1 MSRPDL
7 PLDHVTPYDRFALS
21 DVDIERLLASEDHG
35 KDLIAYFGA
44 EEYEDLARLA
54 RRAAATPV
62 KDPGLRVIVVPGIM
76 GSQLGLLRK
85 PPLPNDVLWVDP
97 IDIELGRLATLR
109 ISRPRDTAGQPA
121 GQSTVARPAAPPA
134 DAPRAGAPPANI
146 VSLGVVIYSY
156 LKLKLHL
163 RAAGFAA
170 AFHDYDWRLGVDELG
185 RSFVERLR
193 NEPCERLAVVAH
205 SMGGLVARAAVVLP
219 GAERVQR
226 VILLGTPNYGSFAA
240 IQALRGTYAVV
251 RKLARLAGGATAES
265 LAGEVFNTFPS
276 LYHMLPAG
284 HASDGT
290 DLFDAATW
298 PTSGPRPDSVLLEHA
313 RTVQSGLAQ
322 PDSRFACIVGIGQ
335 ETVTSVRRRNDDFVY
350 TITRHGD
357 GTVPAISAALP
368 GAPAH
373 YVPVAHSDLT
383 RDPTVAAAVIDLLG
397 SGTTARLAK
406 KWSAKSLAQAQITDK
421 QLRRTHTQKVDW
433 AALEPE
439 ERRLFLQELNEPPE
453 LKLRVPGKSKSI
465 TRTRARSKP
474 KTRKKI
480 NTARKKRG
488 ATRSRRH

>member
-21 DVDIERLLASEDHG
+21 DADFERLLVSGDHE
-35 KDLIAYFGA
+35 KDLVAYFGV
-44 EEYEDLARLA
+44 EEYQDLARLA
-54 RRAAATPV
+54 HQAAATPV
-62 KDPGLRVIVVPGIM
+62 KDPGLRVILVPGIM
-76 GSQLGLLRK
+76 GSQLGLLRT

-97 IDIELGRLATLR
+97 IDIQLGRLAALR
-109 ISRPRDTAGQPA
+109 IQPRGE
-121 GQSTVARPAAPPA
+121 APPA
-134 DAPRAGAPPANI
+134 DI
-146 VSLGVVIYSY
+146 VSLGVVTYSY

-185 RSFVERLR
+185 RSFADRLR
-193 NEPCERLAVVAH
+193 NEPCERLAIVAH
-205 SMGGLVARAAVVLP
+205 SMGGLVSRAAVVLP
-219 GAERVQR
+219 DAERVQR

-298 PTSGPRPDSVLLEHA
+298 PTSGPRPDAALLDQA
-313 RTVQSGLAQ
+313 RTVQSRLAQ

-373 YVPVAHSDLT
+373 YAGVAHSDLT
-383 RDPTVAAAVIDLLG
+383 RDPTVAAAVIDLLNSG
-397 SGTTARLAK
+397 STARLAT
-406 KWSAKSLAQAQITDK
+406 KWSAKSLAQARITDK
-421 QLRRTHTQKVDW
+421 QLRRMHTQKVDW
-433 AALEPE
+433 TALEPE

-453 LKLRVPGKSKSI
+453 LKLQVP
-465 TRTRARSKP
+465 RKP
-474 KTRKKI
+474 KSG
-480 NTARKKRG
+480 AKKRG
-488 ATRSRRH
+488 TTRPRRH

>member
-21 DVDIERLLASEDHG
+21 DADIERLLVSGDHE
-35 KDLIAYFGA
+35 KDLVAYFGA
-44 EEYEDLARLA
+44 EEYRDLARLA
-54 RRAAATPV
+54 RQAAATPV
-62 KDPGLRVIVVPGIM
+62 KDAGLRVIVVPGIM

-97 IDIELGRLATLR
+97 IDIQLGRLATLR
-109 ISRPRDTAGQPA
+109 VP
-121 GQSTVARPAAPPA
+121 RPADTSREPV
-134 DAPRAGAPPANI
+134 ANI

-156 LKLKLHL
+156 LRLKLQL

-185 RSFVERLR
+185 RAFAERLR
-193 NEPCERLAVVAH
+193 NESCERLAIVAH
-205 SMGGLVARAAVVLP
+205 SMGGLVSRAAVVLP

-226 VILLGTPNYGSFAA
+226 VILLGTPNYGSFAT

-251 RKLARLAGGATAES
+251 RKLARLASEASAES

-276 LYHMLPAG
+276 LYHMLPAPQ
-284 HASDGT
+284 ASDGT
-290 DLFDAATW
+290 DLLDAAAW
-298 PTSGPRPDSVLLEHA
+298 PTSGPRPDPALLDHA

-322 PDSRFACIVGIGQ
+322 PDSRFACIVGMGQ

-373 YVPVAHSDLT
+373 YAPVAHSDLT
-383 RDPTVAAAVIDLLG
+383 RDPVVAAAVIDLLSRG
-397 SGTTARLAK
+397 STQRLPAK
-406 KWSAKSLAQAQITDK
+406 WTRTSRAQAQITDK

-433 AALEPE
+433 AGLEPE

-453 LKLRVPGKSKSI
+453 LRLRVPGKKKTSAKATARTTKGHAKPRARATAKSGAKPTARI
-465 TRTRARSKP
+465 QARSKA
-474 KTRKKI
+474 K
-480 NTARKKRG
+480 KKRG
-488 ATRSRRH
+488 TTGSRRR

>member
-21 DVDIERLLASEDHG
+21 DVDIERMLVSNDHE
-35 KDLIAYFGA
+35 KDLVAYFGA
-44 EEYEDLARLA
+44 EEYQDLARLA
-54 RRAAATPV
+54 RQAAATPV

-97 IDIELGRLATLR
+97 IDIQLGRLATLR
-109 ISRPRDTAGQPA
+109 ISGPSDT
-121 GQSTVARPAAPPA
+121 
-134 DAPRAGAPPANI
+134 PPANI

-170 AFHDYDWRLGVDELG
+170 VFHDYDWRLGVDELG
-185 RSFVERLR
+185 RSFAERLR
-193 NEPCERLAVVAH
+193 NEPCERLAIVAH

-313 RTVQSGLAQ
+313 RTVQSALAQ

-368 GAPAH
+368 GAPVH
-373 YVPVAHSDLT
+373 YAPVAHSDLT
-383 RDPTVAAAVIDLLG
+383 RDPVVAAAVTDLLS
-397 SGTTARLAK
+397 SGTTAQLTK

-439 ERRLFLQELNEPPE
+439 ERRLFLQDLNEPPE
-453 LKLRVPGKSKSI
+453 LRLSVPGKPRAATKKRSKPT
-465 TRTRARSKP
+465 TRTAAKSTARTQARSKP
-474 KTRKKI
+474 KTHKRT
-480 NTARKKRG
+480 NTAKKKRG
-488 ATRSRRH
+488 PTRSRRR

>member
-21 DVDIERLLASEDHG
+21 DVDIERLLVSGDHE
-35 KDLIAYFGA
+35 KDLVAYFGV
-44 EEYEDLARLA
+44 EEYQDLARLA
-54 RRAAATPV
+54 RQAASTPIR
-62 KDPGLRVIVVPGIM
+62 DPGLRVILVPGIM

-97 IDIELGRLATLR
+97 IDIELGRLAALR
-109 ISRPRDTAGQPA
+109 IPRHGTG
-121 GQSTVARPAAPPA
+121 
-134 DAPRAGAPPANI
+134 ANI
-146 VSLGVVIYSY
+146 ISLGVVIYSY

-185 RSFVERLR
+185 RSFAGRLR
-193 NEPCERLAVVAH
+193 NESCERLAIVAH
-205 SMGGLVARAAVVLP
+205 SMGGLVSRAAVVLP

-226 VILLGTPNYGSFAA
+226 VILLGTPNYGSFAT

-284 HASDGT
+284 HASDGA
-290 DLFDAATW
+290 DQFEAGTW
-298 PTSGPRPDSVLLEHA
+298 PTSGPRPDPALLEHA
-313 RTVQSGLAQ
+313 RTVQSGLAR
-322 PDSRFACIVGIGQ
+322 PDSRFTCIVGIGQ

-373 YVPVAHSDLT
+373 YAPVAHSDLT
-383 RDPTVAAAVIDLLG
+383 RDPVVAATVVDLL
-397 SGTTARLAK
+397 STGTTRRLAS

-421 QLRRTHTQKVDW
+421 RLRRTHTRKVDW

-439 ERRLFLQELNEPPE
+439 ERRLFLQELNEPPA
-453 LKLRVPGKSKSI
+453 LKLRVPAKSKTGPKKR
-465 TRTRARSKP
+465 TRPTARGAAKSTARARARSKP
-474 KTRKKI
+474 RTHNKT
-480 NTARKKRG
+480 NSARKKRG
-488 ATRSRRH
+488 TTRSRRS

>member
-21 DVDIERLLASEDHG
+21 DVDIERLLASEDQG

-44 EEYEDLARLA
+44 EEYQDLARLA
-54 RRAAATPV
+54 RQAAATPV

-97 IDIELGRLATLR
+97 IDIELGRLARLR
-109 ISRPRDTAGQPA
+109 IPRRGDTTPA
-121 GQSTVARPAAPPA
+121 EAPPT
-134 DAPRAGAPPANI
+134 NI

-185 RSFVERLR
+185 RSFAQRLSH
-193 NEPCERLAVVAH
+193 EPCERLAIVAH
-205 SMGGLVARAAVVLP
+205 SMGGLVSRAAVVLP
-219 GAERVQR
+219 GAERVRR
-226 VILLGTPNYGSFAA
+226 VILLGTPNYGSFAT

-284 HASDGT
+284 HASNGT
-290 DLFDAATW
+290 DLFDAASW
-298 PTSGPRPDSVLLEHA
+298 PTSGPRPDSALLSQA
-313 RTVQSGLAQ
+313 RTVQSRLAQ
-322 PDSRFACIVGIGQ
+322 PDARFACIVGIGQ

-368 GAPAH
+368 GAPAL
-373 YVPVAHSDLT
+373 YAPVAHSDLT
-383 RDPTVAAAVIDLLG
+383 RDPRVAAAVIDLLSG
-397 SGTTARLAK
+397 GTTARLAK

-439 ERRLFLQELNEPPE
+439 ERRLFLQELNEPPQ
-453 LKLRVPGKSKSI
+453 LKLRVPGKPQS
-465 TRTRARSKP
+465 RAKP
-474 KTRKKI
+474 KPRKK
-480 NTARKKRG
+480 NNVAKKKRVN
-488 ATRSRRH
+488 ADTRRR